1 MSVNTVVEELPS
13 QEPVVVEESTNTEVK
28 SQDVAKDNVKEIPI
42 TEVVI
47 DNDVMAVNILIAF
60 TQIGHKRGAYNIE
73 ETSKLH
79 EAIQYFTKKFN
90 EPVPPSECA

>member
-13 QEPVVVEESTNTEVK
+13 QEEPVVVEESTNTEVK
-28 SQDVAKDNVKEIPI
+28 SQDDVKEIPI

-47 DNDVMAVNILIAF
+47 DNDLIAINILIAF
-60 TQIGHKRGAYNIE
+60 AQIGHKRGAYNIE

-79 EAIQYFTKKFN
+79 EAIQYFTKKIN
-90 EPVPPSECA
+90 APVPPSESA